1 MINLLNGANDVY
13 FENDEEA
20 KNEFVSSKRYFSS
33 GSNDIIVQSKT
44 VICENLLTISKIE
57 IDGKTQVFLSKFK
70 GDLERINLQK
80 KMSKANPDAFKKTTT
95 NQEPVQEAKASFF
108 QSIKMSLGKV

>member
-13 FENDEEA
+13 YENAEEE

-33 GSNDIIVQSKT
+33 GSNDIIVYSKT
-44 VICENLLTISKIE
+44 LICENLLIIAKIE

-70 GDLERINLQK
+70 TDLDRMILQK
-80 KMSKANPDAFKKTTT
+80 
-95 NQEPVQEAKASFF
+95 
-108 QSIKMSLGKV
+108 